1 MRPSR
6 TLLLLLAGWVFLGFL
21 ATLARLLNWQFGL
34 QISFLFWAVIV
45 FLLLIAM
52 LDGFA
57 SRPRPKLKVERQLDP
72 YLALSVRQSV
82 FIKVTNQTD
91 SHQYFTITDT
101 PPSQLQLTDLP
112 FKTSLAAGEF
122 VDIRYH
128 VTPHQRGLA
137 VFGQVCCRML
147 SPWKLWE
154 RNYFFCEPQQAKI
167 YPNYKPLFKSSFVNS
182 EQLYSDWG
190 IRLRQR
196 RGEGTDFHQLR
207 DFRIG
212 DSLRQIDWRATA
224 RFNRPIS
231 REYQEER
238 DQQVVFLLDCGR
250 RMRAKDGDISHFDH
264 ALNALLLSAFI
275 ALRQGDS
282 VGLLSFAG
290 ASRWVSPVKGHS
302 QISHLLEQ
310 IYDLDSTLA
319 TSDYLEVA
327 QTLISQQPKRSLIIL
342 ISSVEPEDRDDLT
355 TAANLLSKH
364 HLVLIASMRQ
374 QVLTDAQHNEIES
387 LDDALKYCGA
397 SQHLQKQQALHTELR
412 SRNIIVTDT
421 RPSQMH
427 TALVSEYMA
436 LKRSGAF

>member
-6 TLLLLLAGWVFLGFL
+6 YLLLLLLVWVLLGL
-21 ATLARLLNWQFGL
+21 MATVARLTDWPLAL
-34 QISFLFWAVIV
+34 QTSFIFWGYLIFLFTAV
-45 FLLLIAM
+45 LI
-52 LDGFA
+52 DGFA
-57 SRPRPKLKVERQLDP
+57 SRSPPRLQVSRRLDP
-72 YLALSVRQSV
+72 YLALGVRQRV
-82 FIKVTNQTD
+82 YIKVTNQTRRLL
-91 SHQYFTITDT
+91 SLWITDS
-101 PPSQLQLTDLP
+101 PPPQLQLEGLP
-112 FKTSLAAGEF
+112 VITVIRPDEF
-122 VDIRYH
+122 AEFQYQI
-128 VTPHQRGLA
+128 TPSQRGLA
-137 VFGQVCCRML
+137 EFGQVCCRVL

-154 RNYFFCEPQQAKI
+154 KKFYFCEAEQAKI
-167 YPNYKPLFKSSFVNS
+167 YPNYKPLFQSSFVNS
-182 EQLYSDWG
+182 ENLYGDWG

-264 ALNALLLSAFI
+264 ALNALLLSSFI

-290 ASRWVSPVKGHS
+290 QSRWVSPIKGRS

-310 IYDLDSTLA
+310 IYDLESTLD
-319 TSDYLEVA
+319 TTDYLDVA
-327 QTLISQQPKRSLIIL
+327 QQLITRQPKRSLIVI
-342 ISSVEPEDRDDLT
+342 ISSIEPEDRDDLT
-355 TAANLLSKH
+355 QAARLLSQH

-374 QVLTDAQHNEIES
+374 QVLTDAQHIEVES
-387 LDDALKYCGA
+387 LEDALSYCGA
-397 SQHLQKQQALHTELR
+397 SQQMQKQSALHSELR
-412 SRNIIVTDT
+412 SSNVIVTDT
-421 RPSQMH
+421 QPSHMH
-427 TALVSEYMA
+427 TTLINEYMA
-436 LKRSGAF
+436 LKRSGVF

>member
-6 TLLLLLAGWVFLGFL
+6 YLLLLLAGWVLLGL
-21 ATLARLLNWQFGL
+21 IATMARLLDGRYGL
-34 QISFLFWAVIV
+34 QLSFLFWAYFV
-45 FLLLIAM
+45 FLLLIAL

-57 SRPRPKLKVERQLDP
+57 SRWRPKLKIERRLDP

-82 FIKVTNQTD
+82 FIKVTNQTG
-91 SHQYFTITDT
+91 SRQHLTITDT
-101 PPSQLQLTDLP
+101 PPSQLQLADLP
-112 FKTSLAAGEF
+112 FKTSLVPGEF

-128 VTPHQRGLA
+128 VTPHHRGLA
-137 VFGQVCCRML
+137 EFGQVCCRML

-154 RNYFFCEPQQAKI
+154 RTYYFCEPQQAKI

-207 DFRIG
+207 DFRVG

-224 RFNRPIS
+224 RFQRPIS

-290 ASRWVSPVKGHS
+290 SSRWVSPVKGRS
-302 QISHLLEQ
+302 QISYLLEQ

-319 TSDYLEVA
+319 TSDYLDVA
-327 QTLISQQPKRSLIIL
+327 QMLISQQPKRSLIIL

-355 TAANLLSKH
+355 AAANLLSKH

-374 QVLTDAQHNEIES
+374 QVLTDAQHNDIES

-412 SRNIIVTDT
+412 GRNIIVTDT

-436 LKRSGAF
+436 LKRSGVF